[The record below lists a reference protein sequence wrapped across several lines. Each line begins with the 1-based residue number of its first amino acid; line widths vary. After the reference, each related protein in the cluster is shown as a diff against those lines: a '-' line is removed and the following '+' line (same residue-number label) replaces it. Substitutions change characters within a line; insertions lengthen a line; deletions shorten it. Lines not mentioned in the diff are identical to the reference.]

1 MASPRRIGSPD
12 AKTRQLLL
20 DAAERLLLEDGY
32 SAVTGRKVAKKA
44 GLRSQLVPYHFGTME
59 GLFLAVLRRRADQGL
74 ELQRQALKTDKPLW
88 ALWRMGTDTRV
99 IVFGIEFIA
108 LANRR
113 KALKD
118 ELARYVELLR
128 DEQIKALS
136 GILEGYGIPPEEVP
150 PEVVMTLMRSV
161 TGVLAIEETLGVT
174 LGHAKTV
181 EFAERYIRELE
192 GDPPDA
198 D

>member
-32 SAVTGRKVAKKA
+32 SAVTGRNVAKKA
-44 GLRSQLVPYHFGTME
+44 GLRSQLVPYHFGTMD
-59 GLFLAVLRRRADQGL
+59 GLFLEVLRRRADQGL

-136 GILEGYGIPPEEVP
+136 GILEGYGIPPDEVP

-181 EFAERYIRELE
+181 EFAERYIRQLE

-198 D
+198 N